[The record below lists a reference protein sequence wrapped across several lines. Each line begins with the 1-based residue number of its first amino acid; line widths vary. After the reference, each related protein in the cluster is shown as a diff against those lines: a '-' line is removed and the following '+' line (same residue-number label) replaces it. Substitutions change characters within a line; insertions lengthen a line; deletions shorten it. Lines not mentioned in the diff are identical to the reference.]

1 MPMVAIVI
9 VITCKS
15 SRVSRGDN
23 HPLLLVIRRW
33 DTLECL
39 EPLHGLLS
47 SLCLVRDHASN
58 GPPEHLGGSPEVEGT
73 AGRLDVAP
81 QAKES
86 QHFQLV
92 PVEVAGEVDALTTH
106 DDNLVA
112 VEDVLG
118 HDGGQAAQQVTAAID
133 HHRLG

>member
-1 MPMVAIVI
+1 M
-9 VITCKS
+9 
-15 SRVSRGDN
+15 
-23 HPLLLVIRRW
+23 
-33 DTLECL
+33 
-39 EPLHGLLS
+39 
-47 SLCLVRDHASN
+47 
-58 GPPEHLGGSPEVEGT
+58 EGT

-86 QHFQLV
+86 QHLQLV

-133 HHRLG
+133 HHRL